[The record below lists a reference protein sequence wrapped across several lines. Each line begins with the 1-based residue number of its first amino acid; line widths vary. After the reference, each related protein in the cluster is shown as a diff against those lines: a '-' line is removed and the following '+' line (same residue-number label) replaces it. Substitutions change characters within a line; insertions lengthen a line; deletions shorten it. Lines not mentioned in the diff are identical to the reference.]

1 MHSAMVLTLSAAL
14 RTMRRIFLLVWFTA
28 LSFVSMIPHNIL
40 LYKEISP
47 AVPTEPLQ
55 HGDNMQKTI
64 DITAVENAL
73 IDLLVH
79 VEDDAIVR
87 NGLDKGIMKLVD
99 QDVQTQLLAS
109 VGAQAE
115 VETGGSAAN
124 VLRGAAALG
133 AKASYSSAI
142 GDDRNGRLF
151 KERLAA
157 LGITDRTRVHP
168 GQATGSCVVLVT
180 PDAERTMN
188 THLGAC
194 REYVPAD
201 LPADDIAATQIF
213 FTTGYMW
220 DTPNQIEAVETALV
234 LARRAG
240 AKIALDVADPFAV
253 NRSGDAFRQL
263 MEDGLID
270 ILFANAEEAKM
281 LVDAEG
287 EAAALKIAEQVPLV
301 AVKAGSAGSFVASG
315 GTVHRAEIFPVTAVD
330 STGAG
335 DMYAG
340 GFLYGVSRGLDPLT
354 CARLGSFLAADNISR
369 IGVRL
374 SVDIRE
380 KAAAAIPSARTALGL

>member
-1 MHSAMVLTLSAAL
+1 M
-14 RTMRRIFLLVWFTA
+14 
-28 LSFVSMIPHNIL
+28 
-40 LYKEISP
+40 K
-47 AVPTEPLQ
+47 
-55 HGDNMQKTI
+55 KTI

-79 VEDDAIVR
+79 VDEETITR
-87 NGLDKGIMKLVD
+87 NHLDKGIMKLVD
-99 QDVQTQLLAS
+99 QDVQAQLLAS

-133 AKASYSSAI
+133 ATASYSSAI

-168 GQATGSCVVLVT
+168 GQTTGSCVVLVT

-201 LPADDIAATQIF
+201 LPADDIAATQLF

-287 EAAALKIAEQVPLV
+287 ETAALKIAEQVPLV
-301 AVKAGSAGSFVASG
+301 AVKAGSEGSFVATG
-315 GTVHRAEIFPVTAVD
+315 GSIFRAEIFPVTAVD

-340 GFLYGVSRGLDPLT
+340 GFLFGVARGLDPLT
-354 CARLGSFLAADNISR
+354 CARLGSFLAADNIAR

-374 SVDIRE
+374 SADIRE
-380 KAAAAIPSARTALGL
+380 KAAAAIPSARTALGF